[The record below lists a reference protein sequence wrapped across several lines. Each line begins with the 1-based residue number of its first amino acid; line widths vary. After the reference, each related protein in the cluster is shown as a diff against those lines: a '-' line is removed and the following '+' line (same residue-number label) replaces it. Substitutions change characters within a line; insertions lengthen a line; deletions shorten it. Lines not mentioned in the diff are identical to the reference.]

1 MRIIGYR
8 KADFTTKDGIE
19 IKGWNAYI
27 ATEIDP
33 RYGAGLMTERVFLS
47 DAKLE
52 REGIEL
58 EKILNRDI
66 RVYYNRYRKVDSI
79 TVLSD

>member
-33 RYGAGLMTERVFLS
+33 RYPVLTKSCAIGYTGIDICKGSDVF
-47 DAKLE
+47 
-52 REGIEL
+52 
-58 EKILNRDI
+58 EKHYCR
-66 RVYYNRYRKVDSI
+66 
-79 TVLSD
+79 

>member
-33 RYGAGLMTERVFLS
+33 RYGNGVAVERLYLS
-47 DAKLE
+47 ERKLE
-52 REGIEL
+52 REGIDL
-58 EKILNRDI
+58 EKILNHEL
-66 RVYYNRYRKVDSI
+66 RVYYNRYGKVDSI